1 MKTSNERAALSCC
14 LCEEISSRT
23 FPDQY
28 RGAYPVSSRICH
40 ETDEF
45 VVLPTL
51 SPLCAGHVL
60 VLPRRHV
67 TNLATLSEPARRAL
81 LVCVESTMT
90 VLAGHFG
97 SDLYLF
103 EHGVAGAGL
112 ACGIDHAHL
121 HILPLSAT
129 TADAVELRIET
140 DFRSHDSSSL
150 IQGLSLANQVK
161 ATSYLLH
168 GTSLDSMRIS
178 VAESI
183 PSQYM
188 RRLIAQLECQ
198 AEWDWKLLNG
208 CSEFLSTR
216 GAFKHA

>member
-1 MKTSNERAALSCC
+1 MRTSNERAAFSCC

-60 VLPRRHV
+60 ILPRRHV

-81 LVCVESTMT
+81 LVCAESTMT

-103 EHGVAGAGL
+103 EHGVVGAGL

-140 DFRSHDSSSL
+140 DFPSHDSSSL

-168 GTSLDSMRIS
+168 GASLDSMRMS
-178 VAESI
+178 LHQSI

-188 RRLIAQLECQ
+188 RHLIAQVEGRTQ
-198 AEWDWKLLNG
+198 WDWKLL
-208 CSEFLSTR
+208 SARPEFLSTCS
-216 GAFKHA
+216 AFKHA